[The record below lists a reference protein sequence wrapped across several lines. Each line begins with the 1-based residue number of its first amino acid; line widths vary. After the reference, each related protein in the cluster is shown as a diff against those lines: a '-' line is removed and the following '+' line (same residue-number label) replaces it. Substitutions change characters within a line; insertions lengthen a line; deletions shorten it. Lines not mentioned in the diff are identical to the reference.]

1 MGDIKGSLDAAIA
14 YLSEHHDEAR
24 YTDSEAV
31 ATLEEGLRVRV
42 EGPGGESLI
51 TDMPQSVGGDNA
63 GPSPGWLFRAA
74 LAACEATLIAMQ
86 AARDG
91 VSLEALNVSVDSES
105 DDRGI
110 LGMDPNVPAAPL
122 SMRVRVAISGPG
134 GDVET
139 VVRHAVE
146 RCPVHDAVARPVSIQ
161 LEIEPGSGI

>member
-1 MGDIKGSLDAAIA
+1 MGDIKGALDAAVA
-14 YLSEHHDEAR
+14 YLSEHPDEAR

-51 TDMPQSVGGDNA
+51 TDMPQSVGGGNA
-63 GPSPGWLFRAA
+63 GPSPGWLIRAA

-91 VSLEALNVSVDSES
+91 VSLEALRVSVDSES

-110 LGMDPNVPAAPL
+110 LGMDPKVPAGPL
-122 SMRVRVAISGPG
+122 SMRVRVAVSGSG
-134 GDVET
+134 GDLGS
-139 VVRHAVE
+139 VVRDAVE
-146 RCPVHDAVARPVSIQ
+146 RCPVHDAVARQMSIH
-161 LEIEPGSGI
+161 LEIEPGPGI